1 MNKIEQVADYRV
13 SLHKN
18 IYNEETINTIM
29 DNIIEEFISNNIE
42 VLGSNPDD
50 NVLGFSVSS
59 TDESLIRDCVY
70 NGYSKFFSTLEFKSY
85 DWVNMED
92 LYNLTIL
99 TNIDRSNILIVL

>member
-1 MNKIEQVADYRV
+1 MSSISD
-13 SLHKN
+13 
-18 IYNEETINTIM
+18 
-29 DNIIEEFISNNIE
+29 IIEEFISNNIE
-42 VLGSNPDD
+42 VLGSNPDN

-85 DWVNMED
+85 DWVSMED

>member
-59 TDESLIRDCVY
+59 TDENLIRDCVY

>member
-1 MNKIEQVADYRV
+1 MNRIEQLADYRV

-18 IYNEETINTIM
+18 IYNDETINTIM
-29 DNIIEEFISNNIE
+29 DNIIEEFISTNIE
-42 VLGSNPDD
+42 VLGSNPDH

-70 NGYSKFFSTLEFKSY
+70 NGYSKFFSTLEFKAY
-85 DWVNMED
+85 DWVSMED

>member
-1 MNKIEQVADYRV
+1 MNRIEQLADYRV

-42 VLGSNPDD
+42 VLGSNPDN

-85 DWVNMED
+85 DWVNIED

>member
-1 MNKIEQVADYRV
+1 MNRIEQLADYRV

-18 IYNEETINTIM
+18 IYNEETINIIM

-42 VLGSNPDD
+42 VLGSNPDN

>member
-42 VLGSNPDD
+42 VLGSNPDN

-85 DWVNMED
+85 DWVSMED
-92 LYNLTIL
+92 LYNLTIS

>member
-1 MNKIEQVADYRV
+1 MNRIEQLADYRV

-85 DWVNMED
+85 DWVSMED